1 MEAAASFPGNVKCK
15 TAHALAYPRFGAQ
28 LKQRLSGP
36 RRPSSYNATV
46 LGARGLRAGVAS
58 FEPAAMATMAMTT
71 VARFCRSAGPEV
83 SAEHFTV
90 PEGLD
95 AACLGPLTEAVVA
108 LAKKAW
114 QDLTSTDGKLRA
126 YHDVYLKHWQLSQ
139 PKLDYDVILYDEAQ
153 DADACVADVVGR
165 QDHAQLVAV
174 GDSAQALYCQPA
186 ETMVT
191 VVRQRPTC
199 GRGHSLTDPA
209 NLYTWR
215 GKTSCRACRKEAMH
229 IRRED
234 YVGNP
239 VTYTEAVPIEQV
251 KAGDMVVS
259 YDMAHSFLRRTGS
272 RVSRNE
278 QRDHP
283 GPLVKVEVGAITTR
297 YTPDHEC
304 IVRFGKAWAGKY
316 VLYVMRRGND
326 YRVGISRARYA
337 SQQGRLG
344 AIARAAGE
352 KADALW
358 VLAVYQDRTSACVA
372 EATAAWKYRVPD
384 LTFRAEQSVVVG
396 LTQASLDDIWKVIGD
411 NAVDASSLLTAFG
424 RNLEYPL
431 WERGQLMPAARRAT
445 VTRASNLLDGMEML
459 PAANAYDAKGKR
471 VTHQRWEPI
480 QVSRERHDGAVWSMS
495 VERDHT
501 YVGDGIVTH
510 NSWRGASD
518 FLARVEARH
527 RLALSQSWRFGAAIA
542 DEANVWLGIVGSDL
556 RVVGD
561 PSRSSAL
568 AELAEPDAVLCRTNA
583 TTIDEVLAAHAKGT
597 KVHLEGDGSEVLAL
611 ARAAQRMQEGKPCEH
626 PELVAFPN
634 WAAVQAYAENDPF
647 GSDLA
652 VAVRMIGS
660 YGASTVI
667 EAIEGTVAT
676 DEAELV
682 VSTAHKAKG
691 LEWAKVRVAYD
702 FKEPREPK
710 SGQLL
715 PVPRELAMLGYVTVT
730 RAKEVLDTAGLAW
743 VHRHLDAL
751 GQGVPGSAV
760 VTGARPDNHAEP
772 SRPVSTTAGDVASV
786 VSSLVARLDDL
797 AGTAVGRLGELG
809 ADPVALARLEVA
821 LGEVREAL
829 AAVAAS
835 TEKAVSRA
843 AEICAVLRAALAEGR
858 AHLCDQ
864 RGRPCPG
871 WAGASLEAQGL
882 RAKE

>member
-1 MEAAASFPGNVKCK
+1 MHLSEAELAELAELRDLPVSNAGGAGGSRHRVTLASQPCVTTRLPPTAGGSTRPGEANDGPAPYGRTAGHPGRGGNRGDRRHLGLRGTGKTSTLRMIAERFPQKRMLYVAFNKAVQMEAAASFPGNVKCK
-15 TAHALAYPRFGAQ
+15 TAHAPPTRGFAE
-28 LKQRLSGP
+28 LKQRLAGP

-114 QDLTSTDGKLRA
+114 QDLTSASGKLRA

-431 WERGQLMPAARRAT
+431 WERGQLMPAA
-445 VTRASNLLDGMEML
+445 S
-459 PAANAYDAKGKR
+459 
-471 VTHQRWEPI
+471 
-480 QVSRERHDGAVWSMS
+480 S
-495 VERDHT
+495 
-501 YVGDGIVTH
+501 
-510 NSWRGASD
+510 
-518 FLARVEARH
+518 RH
-527 RLALSQSWRFGAAIA
+527 RHTGHQPPGRHGDAA
-542 DEANVWLGIVGSDL
+542 G
-556 RVVGD
+556 
-561 PSRSSAL
+561 
-568 AELAEPDAVLCRTNA
+568 
-583 TTIDEVLAAHAKGT
+583 
-597 KVHLEGDGSEVLAL
+597 
-611 ARAAQRMQEGKPCEH
+611 
-626 PELVAFPN
+626 
-634 WAAVQAYAENDPF
+634 
-647 GSDLA
+647 
-652 VAVRMIGS
+652 
-660 YGASTVI
+660 
-667 EAIEGTVAT
+667 
-676 DEAELV
+676 
-682 VSTAHKAKG
+682 
-691 LEWAKVRVAYD
+691 
-702 FKEPREPK
+702 
-710 SGQLL
+710 GQCL
-715 PVPRELAMLGYVTVT
+715 
-730 RAKEVLDTAGLAW
+730 
-743 VHRHLDAL
+743 
-751 GQGVPGSAV
+751 
-760 VTGARPDNHAEP
+760 
-772 SRPVSTTAGDVASV
+772 
-786 VSSLVARLDDL
+786 
-797 AGTAVGRLGELG
+797 
-809 ADPVALARLEVA
+809 
-821 LGEVREAL
+821 
-829 AAVAAS
+829 
-835 TEKAVSRA
+835 
-843 AEICAVLRAALAEGR
+843 
-858 AHLCDQ
+858 
-864 RGRPCPG
+864 
-871 WAGASLEAQGL
+871 
-882 RAKE
+882 